1 MTDKLALDGGPP
13 ISRCYATLT
22 ASDLDDVVRAVGKV
36 VNGYESG

>member
-22 ASDLDDVVRAVGKV
+22 ASDLDDVVRAGRQVAEADGA
-36 VNGYESG
+36 